1 MDNILHRLKTH
12 YLLMTV
18 LTAISTFIL
27 YLVWKD
33 RDAITFI
40 ADVTGYISIFLL
52 LLSLVLGSINL
63 LLRRKNPVSTYL
75 RRDIG
80 IFGGL
85 LAVIHSVTGLFVHL
99 RGKMWQYFLVEID
112 HSYSVKLDNFG
123 IANYTGVIAALLIS
137 LLIIISNN
145 YSLRTLKAVKWK
157 NLQRLSYLMFILVL
171 IHAILYSVVLD
182 HISFV
187 FYLYIPIVLVV
198 LIFQIIG
205 IRLKLQRGTKRRTK

>member
-1 MDNILHRLKTH
+1 
-12 YLLMTV
+12 MTV